1 MVKEEAAMT
10 VERRQKKAGQ
20 PLSFRCGLQWVL
32 AFSAGAS
39 VGARAAG
46 ERWLSGERRSVR
58 FSMVL
63 D

>member
-1 MVKEEAAMT
+1 MT